1 MTGDDL
7 APRPAA
13 DLEEELEERRTSY
26 LELFFDLVVVFA
38 ITQVTSLVL
47 SDTSAAGFARSL
59 LVLALVWFAWSGFA
73 WMTNAIDV
81 ESIFVRV
88 SVLVGMAATFM
99 MAFAVPGAYGEDGAW
114 FGASYLG
121 LVVVNIALY
130 INGARPYPE
139 LLRAVLRLAPFFLVS
154 PVLLLVGGLLEG
166 NVRVVVWIAAIAFN
180 VAGALD
186 AGRSTWRVSP
196 SHFAERHALFVI
208 IALGESIV
216 AIGVGALES
225 HRDLTLAA
233 AILAALAGTFTLWWA
248 YFDFIAPAVERAL
261 RRVQGAGER
270 GRLARDLFTFVHFPI
285 IAGIVLFAVA
295 AKKAV
300 AHGDEPLSGAGRF
313 ALGAGLAIFLVG
325 FALGRYRV
333 VRTIAWERLG
343 AAAGAILLSW
353 LAADLAAAALIALA
367 TLVVAIALAAETVR
381 LKELRTR
388 IRTG

>member
-1 MTGDDL
+1 VI
-7 APRPAA
+7 AESVAA
-13 DLEEELEERRTSY
+13 EDTAELEEELEERRTSY

-47 SDTSAAGFARSL
+47 SDTSAGGFARSL
-59 LVLALVWFAWSGFA
+59 LVLSLVWWAWSGFA

-81 ESIFVRV
+81 ESVFVR
-88 SVLVGMAATFM
+88 SAMLVGMAATFM
-99 MAFAVPGAYGEDGAW
+99 MAFAVPGAYGEDGPW

-121 LVVVNIALY
+121 LSVVNIALY

-139 LLRAVLRLAPFFLVS
+139 LLRAVLRLTPFFLVS
-154 PVLLLVGGLLEG
+154 PVLLLAGGLLDG
-166 NVRVVVWIAAIAFN
+166 DARVGVWIGAIAFY
-180 VAGALD
+180 VVGALD

-208 IALGESIV
+208 IALGESVV
-216 AIGVGALES
+216 AIGIGALES

-261 RRVQGAGER
+261 RRAQGAAER

-285 IAGIVLFAVA
+285 VAGIVLFAVA

-343 AAAGAILLSW
+343 AAAGAVLLSW
-353 LAADLAAAALIALA
+353 LAPDLAAAGVIAGAALIVATALA
-367 TLVVAIALAAETVR
+367 VEAVR
-381 LKELRTR
+381 LRDMRTR
-388 IRTG
+388 VRSG